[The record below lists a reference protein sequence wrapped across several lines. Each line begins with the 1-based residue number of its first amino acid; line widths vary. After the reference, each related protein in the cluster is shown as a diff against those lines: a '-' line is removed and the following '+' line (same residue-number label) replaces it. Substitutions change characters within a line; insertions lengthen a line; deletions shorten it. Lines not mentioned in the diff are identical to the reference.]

1 MSATGAPPGST
12 VAHIYS
18 IDGITPVVD
27 PAAFVHP
34 TAVLI
39 GDVLVG
45 PNCYVGPHASLRG
58 DFGRVE
64 LRAGSNIQDSCTM
77 HSFPGQDAIVEEDG
91 HIGHGAILHGCVV
104 GRNAMVGMNA
114 VVMDGA
120 EIGENSIVAAMA
132 FVKANEKIPPRSM
145 VVGAPGRIIR
155 EVTDQELIWK
165 TEGTRVYQD
174 LTRRC
179 LQSLKPAEPLTAPEP
194 NRRRLNPACIEPL
207 YKLK

>member
-1 MSATGAPPGST
+1 MFS
-12 VAHIYS
+12 YS
-18 IDGITPVVD
+18 IDGIKPVVD
-27 PAAFVHP
+27 PTAFVHP

-39 GDVLVG
+39 GDVIVG

-64 LRAGSNIQDSCTM
+64 LRTGSNIQDSCVM

-91 HIGHGAILHGCVV
+91 HIGHGAILHGCIV

-132 FVKANEKIPPRSM
+132 FIKANHKIPAKSM
-145 VVGAPGRIIR
+145 VVGTPGRIIR
-155 EVTDQELIWK
+155 EVTDKELAWK

-179 LQSLKPAEPLTAPEP
+179 LETLRPVEPLTAPEP
-194 NRRRLNPACIEPL
+194 NRLRRTVNSNDHKPL
-207 YKLK
+207 HR